1 MNYGESVESKIG
13 SQTGT
18 HRFNVKDDTE
28 LAKDPIYDA
37 VYRDRASSA
46 SKSDN
51 QKKNDHYYP
60 LKSNQEQRQDSQ
72 QS

>member
-18 HRFNVKDDTE
+18 HRFTVKDDTE
-28 LAKDPIYDA
+28 LAKDPIYEA
-37 VYRDRASSA
+37 MYGSG

-60 LKSNQEQRQDSQ
+60 LKSNQEQRQDS
-72 QS
+72 